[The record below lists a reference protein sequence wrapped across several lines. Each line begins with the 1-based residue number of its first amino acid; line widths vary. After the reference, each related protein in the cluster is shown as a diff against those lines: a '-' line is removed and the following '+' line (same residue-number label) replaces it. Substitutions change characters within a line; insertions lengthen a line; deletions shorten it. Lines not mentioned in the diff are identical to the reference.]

1 MNITIE
7 IARRYLLGKKSN
19 NAINIIT
26 WISILGITIGTAA
39 LILILSVFNGF
50 ESLLSSL
57 FDSFNPDI
65 KIVLKEGK
73 LFEVDDDAIKRMEAI
88 DGVLAISKTIEEIAL
103 FEYKN
108 SQEVG
113 VIKGVDD
120 QYEKATDIDST
131 IKKGKY
137 IFRENNINYGII
149 GAGMRTK
156 LSVNYN
162 DAITPVSVHMPLR
175 KKTGPLSKDFKT
187 MEIYPAGVFS
197 AQSEADLQ
205 YIIAS
210 YEFVN
215 KLLGTTNQISSLELR
230 VSDDVNE
237 KKLRKQINTILG
249 DSFVIKNTYEQNEAY
264 LKIMNI
270 EKWISYLIA
279 SLTMIMIAFNMVGC
293 LWMIVLDKKKDIS
306 ILKSMGMTTTRIKNI
321 FMAEGMLIG
330 GIGVVIGTILALI
343 LYFAQKYF
351 GLVSIP
357 AGFMVQSYPIEL
369 KLTDFFIVVAT
380 VMGISYLASILPA
393 MKAGKIETQLRSD

>member
-1 MNITIE
+1 MNITFE

-73 LFEVDDDAIKRMEAI
+73 LFEIGEDDLKSMEAL

-113 VIKGVDD
+113 VIKGVDEE
-120 QYEKATDIDST
+120 YEKATDIDST

-137 IFRENNINYGII
+137 IFRENNINYGVI

-230 VSDDVNE
+230 VADDVNE
-237 KKLRKQINTILG
+237 KKLRKEINTILG
-249 DSFVIKNTYEQNEAY
+249 DGFVIKNTYEQNEAY

-330 GIGVVIGTILALI
+330 GIGVVIGTVLALI

-369 KLTDFFIVVAT
+369 KLTDFFIVVTT
-380 VMGISYLASILPA
+380 VLSISYLASILPA
-393 MKAGKIETQLRSD
+393 IKAGKIETQLRSD